1 MSKEPHLS
9 LQHYEL
15 KAIQHVLHRT
25 RVSVLQAILNGNAAN
40 KLGGSRCADLTATDA
55 CEAMHPPKPNE
66 KTNQQVEKK
75 REAILAGSV
84 QEQ

>member
-1 MSKEPHLS
+1 M
-9 LQHYEL
+9 Q
-15 KAIQHVLHRT
+15 V
-25 RVSVLQAILNGNAAN
+25 ILNGNAAN

-75 REAILAGSV
+75 GGYIGWKRPGTIAILGATDSNV
-84 QEQ
+84 D